1 MSPQKLF
8 LISGRLIAVIDRLE
22 LAVGGDVLHLQG
34 QFVDFCPGIP
44 KIRFETGNGGGCC
57 LAPIQQFLI
66 AADTMLR
73 QKVGGIRNTFQIF
86 DGRPAAI
93 ARALLCLDII
103 LNVDEQADSSVTLLR
118 LSGRSGASGD
128 PGGDGF
134 FRVVYAQGFH
144 PGKPLLVRDPAGNVF
159 PPLDFVSFP
168 LQAEQQIFKV
178 GGGGDQLVNSGFQ
191 LCLVAGPGL
200 GRLVFDV
207 ALALGLSGDD
217 DR

>member
-1 MSPQKLF
+1 MNG
-8 LISGRLIAVIDRLE
+8 ISACGYYGQ
-22 LAVGGDVLHLQG
+22 LAF
-34 QFVDFCPGIP
+34 QFS
-44 KIRFETGNGGGCC
+44 
-57 LAPIQQFLI
+57 I
-66 AADTMLR
+66 AAYPVFDQEIHGLS
-73 QKVGGIRNTFQIF
+73 GLFQIVQL
-86 DGRPAAI
+86 RPMGEAC
-93 ARALLCLDII
+93 ALLCLDII

-128 PGGDGF
+128 PGSDGF
-134 FRVVYAQGFH
+134 FRVVYAQSFH
-144 PGKPLLVRDPAGNVF
+144 PGKPLLVRGPAGNVF
-159 PPLDFVSFP
+159 SPLDFVSFP

-178 GGGGDQLVNSGFQ
+178 GGGGDQPVNSGFQ